1 MKVQNEMATRISV
14 DTIAAITSMRDFRN
28 AVSAASSAW
37 RAQESVLNSS
47 GQYSDALKTRIN
59 GLTQTIDIQKAKIT
73 ELRSQQEGLNQE
85 NSKQRSQWLNL
96 EKQIS
101 QANRQ
106 LAGYKVQLDKA
117 KSNSAYYTSGLSEMQ
132 HQYRLNVDV
141 AKSFVSSLRAQ
152 GRAYEADKTEAK
164 NLGNQIDDLSQQQS
178 KQRQLLKQVATESGK
193 TSDAYKKQEIQ
204 LNHTTEEIAKA
215 KSRMA
220 ELNKVLNPPKSSTW
234 SWIRNNILQVDKAEQ
249 KAKDSAINYG
259 QALKA
264 NIMGGW
270 IQQGFSA
277 ITGELKNMVTNGMA
291 VAKTGAAMEARWK
304 NIDVSASGIK
314 RLSAQVTELKTNT
327 NLSAQAVNGLQTRFY
342 GMTHSISRTTTLT
355 KGVASLTD
363 QLKLSDQQANAF
375 AGGLSRIESSGKV
388 TGQSL
393 GRLEKQAPG
402 LTAALSKASGMSQKS
417 FKDLVSSGKMTSD
430 QFNDILA
437 KASKDYDKNAKAF
450 GQTSGGALHKLQQEW
465 ASTQAKLAKPLLKV
479 SATGLNELSK
489 ALNNKD
495 TQKGLEVL
503 AKDMATAAVN
513 AAKFIGYIAKHQQ
526 TVKIFGG
533 TILGLAVAF
542 KTMQTTVMAVD
553 IVKKF
558 TKLPAVISSFK
569 ALGSAVKFAT
579 AGFNPWVIGIELVVG
594 ALTILYTH
602 SKTFRKMCND
612 MGKMAAKAGKVI
624 VQGFKVVINF
634 VKRDWK
640 QLTLLLVNPIAG
652 GLALLYKHNKKFR
665 SFINGL
671 GKTAK
676 DGLKKVGNFFKT
688 SGKNIS
694 KTSTQMWNKLTKT
707 TKTAWRNQIR
717 ENQRGLKD
725 ARKTW
730 NTMSRNVE
738 RTSKA
743 MWRRASRDAR
753 NGWNY
758 VARWG
763 NRSSKNVAK
772 TWNWMNRET
781 TKAALNMFR
790 KHQRTFKAGY
800 KVIEDQTTTWRD
812 LVSGHWDRLAG
823 DTQRTANDMNKFH
836 QRLFKDMYKKLNDMT
851 DGRLGDMVKSWQD
864 KMSSIGDTVANAK
877 QAIHTHFVDLVRGV
891 IKPFNDMLAD
901 LQKGINWVL
910 DKLGASKIGGS
921 WQVPM
926 PSYATGTQGAHPGGF
941 AKVNDGKTGHYREL
955 YRLPNGAVG
964 MFPAVRNMVVPLPK
978 GTSVLDG
985 ERSYTLMRMMGKI
998 PHYATG
1004 TLDAVGNFFGD
1015 LKDDVESFMD
1025 NIDKFMDHP
1034 VEFLESVF
1042 KKFVKVSTP
1051 IKFANDL
1058 VQHVP
1063 VFIAQQAKNWIKKML
1078 DEFQGPNG
1086 GAASEGLIRR
1096 AAAMMHV
1103 HPSDAFIHD
1112 LMQVIINESGNRSV
1126 MQQIHDMNSGGN
1138 EAGGILQYTPG
1149 TFNTYAMPGHHN
1161 RMNPLDELLAFFNN
1175 SDWQNSIGWT
1185 TIWGHRKMEWLN
1197 SGPQGLRRLNSFEN
1211 GGLIN
1216 KHGLYEVGEYN
1227 RPEMIV
1233 PLDMSKRSRAYQLL
1247 GEIVARFHAEE
1258 PVHANQAA
1266 SSDDHKQLL
1275 ELNTKFDQ
1283 LLAKFDRL
1291 LGLNSDQLQATQ
1303 DQSILDPNK
1312 LYKKMA
1318 RDQAMRQFSS

>member
-1 MKVQNEMATRISV
+1 MATRISV
-14 DTIAAITSMRDFRN
+14 DTISAITSMRDFRN
-28 AVSAASSAW
+28 AVSAVASGW
-37 RAQESVLNSS
+37 RAQEQVLKSS
-47 GQYSDALKTRIN
+47 GQYSEAVKARIS
-59 GLTQTIDIQKAKIT
+59 GLSQVMDIQRAKIA

-101 QANRQ
+101 QANKQ
-106 LAGYKVQLDKA
+106 LAGYESQLNKA
-117 KSNSAYYTSGLSEMQ
+117 KGNSSYYTSGLAEMQ
-132 HQYRLNVDV
+132 RQYRLTSEASRAYVDR
-141 AKSFVSSLRAQ
+141 LRAE
-152 GRAYEADKTEAK
+152 GKSREA
-164 NLGNQIDDLSQQQS
+164 NQHELSGLTDSLKSLEKQQATQ
-178 KQRQLLKQVATESGK
+178 KKLLNEIERQSGK
-193 TSDAYKKQEIQ
+193 TSEAYKKQETQ
-204 LNHTTEEIAKA
+204 LNRTGETIANTRNRAEELKIAL
-215 KSRMA
+215 
-220 ELNKVLNPPKSSTW
+220 EPPKGVKW
-234 SWIRNNILQVDKAEQ
+234 KFFRNQILNVDKAEE
-249 KAKDSAINYG
+249 KARQTTLNFGS
-259 QALKA
+259 ALKA
-264 NIMGGW
+264 NLMGGW
-270 IQQGFSA
+270 IQQGFSF
-277 ITGELKNMVTNGMA
+277 ITSQFHSIITNGMEA
-291 VAKTGAAMEARWK
+291 AKAGAALEARWK
-304 NIDVSASGIK
+304 NIGVSDNGIK
-314 RLSAQVTELKTNT
+314 ELSAQVTELKTNT

-342 GMTHSISRTTTLT
+342 GMTHSVSQTTTLT
-355 KGVASLTD
+355 KGVASLAD

-388 TGQSL
+388 TSASL

-402 LTAALSKASGMSQKS
+402 LTAAMSKASGMSQQA
-417 FKDLVSSGKMTSD
+417 FKDLISSGKMTTD

-437 KASKDYDKNAKAF
+437 KASKDYSKNAKAF
-450 GQTSGGALHKLQQEW
+450 DQSAGGSMHRLRQEW
-465 ASTQAKLAKPLLKV
+465 TTTQAKLAKPLLKV
-479 SATGLNELSK
+479 SATGLNELSN
-489 ALNNKD
+489 ALQNKD
-495 TQKGLEVL
+495 TQHGLQML
-503 AKDMATAAVN
+503 AKLMANAAVQ
-513 AAKFIGYIAKHQQ
+513 AAKFIGFIAKHQSV
-526 TVKIFGG
+526 VKTFGA
-533 TILGLAVAF
+533 TIIGVGVAF
-542 KTMQTTVMAVD
+542 KTMQDTLMAVD
-553 IVKKF
+553 IVKGF
-558 TKLPAVISSFK
+558 AKLPLIIKSFK
-569 ALGSAVKFAT
+569 ALGLAVKFAT
-579 AGFNPWVIGIELVVG
+579 AGFNPWVIAIEAVVV
-594 ALTILYTH
+594 AITLLYTH
-602 SKTFRKMCND
+602 SKTFRKMCSE
-612 MGKMAAKAGKVI
+612 MGKLAVKAGKTI
-624 VQGFKVVINF
+624 VKGFKAVVNWF
-634 VKRDWK
+634 KSDWK
-640 QLTLLLVNPIAG
+640 QIALFLVNPIAG
-652 GLALLYKHNKKFR
+652 GIALLYKHNKKFR
-665 SFINGL
+665 SFVNGL
-671 GKTAK
+671 GKVAK
-676 DGLKKVGNFFKT
+676 TGLKKVGHFFSSSSKNIQKT
-688 SGKNIS
+688 SS
-694 KTSTQMWNKLTKT
+694 RMWKRITKT

-730 NTMSRNVE
+730 NTMSRNVQ
-738 RTSKA
+738 RTSKN
-743 MWRRASRDAR
+743 MWNRASRDAR

-763 NRSSKNVAK
+763 NRSSKDVAK
-772 TWNWMNRET
+772 TWDWMNRQT
-781 TKAALNMFR
+781 TKAAQRMFQ
-790 KHQRTFKAGY
+790 KHKRTFKAGY
-800 KVIEDQTTTWRD
+800 KVIEDQTKTWKD
-812 LVSGHWDRLAG
+812 LTSGHWDRLFD

-836 QRLFKDMYKKLNDMT
+836 QRLFRDMYKKLNDMT
-851 DGRLGDMVKSWQD
+851 GGRLGDMVKTWQD

-1149 TFNTYAMPGHHN
+1149 TFNAYAMPGHHN

-1185 TIWGHRKMEWLN
+1185 TIWGHRKMEWLH
-1197 SGPQGLRRLNSFEN
+1197 SGPQGSRRLNSFEN

-1216 KHGLYEVGEYN
+1216 KHGLYEAGEYN

-1258 PVHANQAA
+1258 PTRSNQVDN
-1266 SSDDHKQLL
+1266 SEDHRELQ
-1275 ELNTKFDQ
+1275 ELNAKFDQ
-1283 LLAKFDRL
+1283 LLGKFEQL
-1291 LGLNSDQLQATQ
+1291 LGLSNDQVLAIKSQGSFDTKQ
-1303 DQSILDPNK
+1303 F
-1312 LYKKMA
+1312 YKKQA
-1318 RDQAMRQFSS
+1318 RDAAMRSFS